1 MRVRYPSPTPVDG
14 SMKEDE
20 PEAKPKEDETPSN
33 ESEEDDELSR
43 WESEGGSMARQVPD
57 EITEAMQGG

>member
-1 MRVRYPSPTPVDG
+1 
-14 SMKEDE
+14 MKEDE

-33 ESEEDDELSR
+33 ESLEDDELSR

-57 EITEAMQGG
+57 EITEGMQGG